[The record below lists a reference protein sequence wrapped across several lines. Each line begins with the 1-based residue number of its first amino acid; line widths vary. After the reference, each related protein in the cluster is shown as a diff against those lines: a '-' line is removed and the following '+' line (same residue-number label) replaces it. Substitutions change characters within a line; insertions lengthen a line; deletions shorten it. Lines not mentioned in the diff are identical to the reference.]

1 MSERSG
7 SRGGVGGGSSLSAAP
22 TLKREAVGL
31 PGLTFQ
37 GITHMA
43 PAVGIALSA
52 PFVASFAGAAFPLA
66 WGLAGVLAVIIALS
80 MAQLAKHIPSAGGMY
95 TFVARGLGAKT
106 GFLTGWLY
114 FLYDPLVPTFCTVLV
129 GQYVQATLQSLYGLY
144 FPWWAFTLL
153 VFAGLFAVTYLGI
166 RASIRAAIFLSLAEV
181 LITLAL
187 SLTVF
192 ARQGISAHA
201 LQFGFTLAGIPG
213 DKLHGLLFAMI
224 FSFLSYTGFEATI
237 PLTEE
242 ARNPRQILTPAMMI
256 GVIGIVIYYVVFS
269 FASVVGF
276 GVDAT
281 ASGKFAAAANPYFN
295 IGQAAWGGIG
305 PLIVLL
311 AIINSGWG
319 CSLGG
324 QNALIRVLY
333 SMGRAGVLPRPLGR
347 VHPRY
352 QSPYVATIVQTIYS
366 VALGMG
372 FGFWLG
378 PVNTAGVMGGTIS
391 ISLLFVYGLVL
402 LAVPVYYRRERP
414 GEGHWVLVRL
424 LPILG
429 ILMLL
434 PVLYGSV
441 YPLPAFPLNLPAF
454 FVIGW
459 FIIGV
464 AIVSYLAR
472 RKPEAL
478 AAGRIAFEEEEP
490 PPMPAGVKG

>member
-1 MSERSG
+1 VNGSSMGGSAGGDSSSG
-7 SRGGVGGGSSLSAAP
+7 SAN
-22 TLKREAVGL
+22 TLRKNAVGL
-31 PGLTFQ
+31 TGLTFQ
-37 GITHMA
+37 GVTHMA

-66 WGLAGVLAVIIALS
+66 WTLAGVLAVVIALS
-80 MAQLAKHIPSAGGMY
+80 MAQLAKQIPSAGGMY
-95 TFVARGLGAKT
+95 TFVARGIGAKT
-106 GFLTGWLY
+106 GFLAGWLY

-129 GQYVQATLQSLYGLY
+129 GQYVQSTLQTLYGLY

-153 VFAGLFAVTYLGI
+153 VFAGLFVVTYLGI
-166 RASIRAAIFLSLAEV
+166 RASIRAAIFLSLAEIT
-181 LITLAL
+181 ITLAL
-187 SLTVF
+187 SLTLF
-192 ARQGISAHA
+192 ARVGLSGHA
-201 LQFGFTLAGIPG
+201 LQYGFTFAGIPG

-224 FSFLSYTGFEATI
+224 YSFLSYTGFEATI

-242 ARNPRQILTPAMMI
+242 ARNPRQVLTRAMMI
-256 GVIGIVIYYVVFS
+256 GVIGIVIYYVIFS
-269 FASVVGF
+269 FGSVLGF

-281 ASGKFAAAANPYFN
+281 YSGQFASAANPYFN

-324 QNALIRVLY
+324 QTALIRVLY
-333 SMGRAGVLPRPLGR
+333 AMGRAGVLPKALGR
-347 VHPRY
+347 VHPRHR
-352 QSPYVATIVQTIYS
+352 SPHIATMVQTVYS
-366 VALGMG
+366 VILGMG

-402 LAVPVYYRRERP
+402 LAVPIYFRRERP
-414 GEGHWVLVRL
+414 GQGNWWLVGV
-424 LPILG
+424 LPIAGVL
-429 ILMLL
+429 LLL
-434 PVLYGSV
+434 PVLYASV

-459 FIIGV
+459 FIVGV
-464 AIVSYLAR
+464 VLVIYLASNR
-472 RKPEAL
+472 PEAL
-478 AAGRIAFEEEEP
+478 NAGRVAFEEEELRTEATAAP
-490 PPMPAGVKG
+490 